1 MALKNLK
8 RWKVREKQRVV
19 MGMFSM
25 KIKLSIITY
34 KVVKELMTISK
45 SGKIKFY

>member
-1 MALKNLK
+1 MESQRKTK
-8 RWKVREKQRVV
+8 RGD
-19 MGMFSM
+19 GMLSL
-25 KIKLSIITY
+25 KIKLSRVTY